1 MSIDGP
7 APDAFDMVVENAA
20 ACALSLFIRLKVLRW
35 LSKSSPR
42 LCWLRSWPWRRLSP
56 RTGCLRTDTDEFFK
70 NTAWN
75 NKIRGECLTTRQFFS
90 HTVQGELS
98 SSWKSIHEALHSTQD
113 SIVPIFL
120 QVPVGKYGDE
130 KYCCHKVD
138 VCGLWDIFLA
148 LEGVQYI
155 PTFCFQAERF
165 NPCAEMFSTCTQ
177 GLKVEAKGAESQDGI
192 TCGTHVHVQMF
203 REQWGSK

>member
-98 SSWKSIHEALHSTQD
+98 SSWKSISEALHSYTRYYHTYILASSRWKIWRRKTLLPQ
-113 SIVPIFL
+113 SRRLWTLGHFL
-120 QVPVGKYGDE
+120 GAGRSAVYSYILFPSR
-130 KYCCHKVD
+130 KVQS
-138 VCGLWDIFLA
+138 VCRNVFHMHTRSEGRSEGSRESRRHHLWDS
-148 LEGVQYI
+148 
-155 PTFCFQAERF
+155 C
-165 NPCAEMFSTCTQ
+165 TCPDVSRAM
-177 GLKVEAKGAESQDGI
+177 G
-192 TCGTHVHVQMF
+192 
-203 REQWGSK
+203 